1 MRRLIAFILAAVMV
15 LSLAGCVSENDVPNG
30 GIEDFL
36 PSDNGNVEISDNEI
50 EIAGD
55 PLPAVCFD
63 GAVYWQAQSNSTFF
77 AGDAVV
83 NELREGWL
91 YAGKIESAADARVP
105 TADGET
111 NDKSFVGCDVYK
123 NPDYTNAVYVSCPNG
138 YALFLRGDESKI
150 TELIARLGQTE
161 TFDIGFE
168 VLPETVTPTG
178 ATIKFTN
185 TDVNTVWFGC
195 NFDITVVLFGTENDI
210 IVPDSD
216 VPDGEYT
223 VDAGETADVII
234 DWTRKYGVLPD
245 GTYRLYMYPNYT
257 DSQIGIPM
265 VAEFKMGSGEFD
277 TDGIAMTVPAEDG
290 FDEVHAID
298 LVPSSFESSD
308 IEGISAYVDA
318 ENITKMSQTVW
329 CKNDGEADIASAM
342 AALEIKLHG
351 NWYALE
357 IYDIFAHRVRR
368 GGDTSGRIRNDGVNV
383 LSEGRYRF
391 IVAIYPDFAETSAN
405 NVDNDNLGEAKY
417 ISAEFEITADT
428 QLADNPDF
436 ERGKLGRE
444 SQIEVGSIDDFTFEV
459 DPETVTG
466 AGAVFVYSNQSGK
479 DISYGAPWHLEKEVD
494 GKWYYLVETYGD
506 YDIWPAIM
514 MWVLDGETVRDDTN
528 FANAYGV
535 LTDGHYRYIKH
546 FSIGERGENIY
557 HSAEFWISEDLM
569 TEPPIS

>member
-1 MRRLIAFILAAVMV
+1 MKRLIAFILAAAMA
-15 LSLAGCVSENDVPNG
+15 LTLAGCASESDVPNDY
-30 GIEDFL
+30 IDDIQQ
-36 PSDNGNVEISDNEI
+36 PDNSGVDISDDG
-50 EIAGD
+50 IAGD
-55 PLPAVCFD
+55 PLPAVFFD
-63 GAVYWQAQSNSTFF
+63 GAVYWEAQSNSTFF

-111 NDKSFVGCDVYK
+111 NDKSWVGCDVYK
-123 NPDYTNAVYVSCPNG
+123 NPDYANAVYLSCPNG
-138 YALFLRGDESKI
+138 YALFLRSDESKI
-150 TELIARLGQTE
+150 TELIARLEQTE

-178 ATIKFTN
+178 ATFKFTN
-185 TDVNTVWFGC
+185 TDTKTIWFGC
-195 NFDITVVLFGTENDI
+195 NFDITVVLFGAENDI

-223 VDAGETADVII
+223 IEAGESADVII

-265 VAEFKMGSGEFD
+265 VAEFVIGSGEFIL
-277 TDGIAMTVPAEDG
+277 DGIVMTVEE
-290 FDEVHAID
+290 FDEAAVA
-298 LVPSSFESSD
+298 LEPSSFELSD
-308 IEGISAYVDA
+308 IDGVSAYVDA

-329 CKNDGEADIASAM
+329 CKNDGEADIASAI
-342 AALEIKLHG
+342 AALEIELHG
-351 NWYALE
+351 NWYTLE
-357 IYDIFAHRVRR
+357 IYDIYAHRVRR

-391 IVAIYPDFAETSAN
+391 IVAVYPDFAETAAN

-444 SQIEVGSIDDFTFEV
+444 SQIEVGSIEGFTFEV

-466 AGAVFVYSNQSGK
+466 AGATFVYTNQSGK

-494 GKWYYLVETYGD
+494 GKWYYLIETYGD
-506 YDIWPAIM
+506 YDTWPALM
-514 MWVLDGETVRDDTN
+514 MWVQNGETVRDDTN

-535 LTDGHYRYIKH
+535 LTEGHYRYIKH
-546 FSIGERGENIY
+546 FSIGERGESIY
-557 HSAEFWISEDLM
+557 HSAEFWISEDLI